1 MSRIV
6 EVARSYLGTP
16 FQHQG
21 RLPGV
26 GLDCAGVVIAIAREL
41 GVVASD
47 FDITGYGRTPDGK
60 SLLRWC
66 REHMNEIPKSEMR
79 PGDVLCVAWENIP
92 HHLAVLANYRHG
104 GLSIVHSIDRPGKVR
119 GKVVEHRLV
128 FSDRMKFVAAFRMRE
143 AA

>member
-16 FQHQG
+16 FAHQG

-41 GVVASD
+41 GVVAPD
-47 FDITGYGRTPDGK
+47 FDITGYGRTPDGV
-60 SLLRWC
+60 SLMGWC
-66 REHMNEIPKSEMR
+66 RQYMTEVPRSEMR
-79 PGDVLCVAWENIP
+79 PGDVLCVAWETIP
-92 HHLAVLANYRHG
+92 HHLCVLGDYRHG
-104 GLSIVHSIDRPGKVR
+104 GLSIIHSIDQRGKVR
-119 GKVVEHRLV
+119 GSVVEHRLV
-128 FSDRMKFVAAFRMRE
+128 FGARMKFVAAFRLE